1 MMKRIILAG
10 VLGGIAMFAW
20 SSIAHI
26 VLPLGEIG
34 VSEIPNEAAVLSS
47 MSSTLGT
54 AHGFYLFPGTGTGPN
69 ATRAEKQAAM
79 RDYGKKLAANPSGI
93 LVYHPP
99 GAAALTGRQLG
110 TEFLTELIEA
120 LLAAILLA
128 QTRLASFGS
137 RMGFIVGLG
146 LAAAITTNIPY
157 WNWYGFP
164 ASYTAAYMT
173 IEFVDY
179 LVAGLVVA
187 ALVKTGSK
195 MTMSAT
201 A

>member
-1 MMKRIILAG
+1 MKRIILAG
-10 VLGGIAMFAW
+10 VLGGIAMFIW

-34 VSEIPNEAAVLSS
+34 VSEIPNETAVLSS
-47 MSSTLGT
+47 MSSTLGS
-54 AHGFYLFPGTGTGPN
+54 AHGFYLFPGTGAGPN

-79 RDYGKKLAANPSGI
+79 RDYGKKLAVNPSGV

-99 GAAALTGRQLG
+99 GASALTGRQLG

-128 QTRLASFGS
+128 QTRLGSFGS
-137 RMGFIVGLG
+137 RMGFIVVLG

-164 ASYTAAYMT
+164 ASYTAAYMM

-187 ALVKTGSK
+187 ALVKTGSSN
-195 MTMSAT
+195 MTMSAM

>member
-1 MMKRIILAG
+1 MKRLILAG
-10 VLGGIAMFAW
+10 VLGGIAMFIW

-26 VLPLGEIG
+26 ALPLGEVG
-34 VSEIPNEAAVLSS
+34 VKQIENETAVLSS
-47 MSSTLGT
+47 MSSALGT
-54 AHGFYLFPGTGTGPN
+54 SSGLYLYPSTGAGPN

-93 LVYHPP
+93 LIYHPP
-99 GAAALTGRQLG
+99 GQSALTARQLG

-120 LLAAILLA
+120 LLAAFLLA
-128 QTRLASFGS
+128 QTRLSSYAA
-137 RMGFIVGLG
+137 RLGFVAVVGL
-146 LAAAITTNIPY
+146 ASAITTNIPY

-164 ASYTAAYMT
+164 ANYTAAYLT

-187 ALVKTGSK
+187 SLVNAGSSK
-195 MTMSAT
+195 MMT
-201 A
+201 AAA

>member
-1 MMKRIILAG
+1 MKRIILAG
-10 VLGGIAMFAW
+10 VLGGIAMFIW

-26 VLPLGEIG
+26 MLPLGEVG
-34 VSEIPNEAAVLSS
+34 VKEIPNETAVLST
-47 MSSTLGT
+47 MSSILGT
-54 AHGFYLFPGTGTGPN
+54 ANGFYLFPGTGTGPN

-93 LVYHPP
+93 LIYHPP
-99 GAAALTGRQLG
+99 GQSALTASQLG

-128 QTRLASFGS
+128 QTRLGSFVA
-137 RMGFIVGLG
+137 RMGFIAVLG
-146 LAAAITTNIPY
+146 LAAAVTTNIPY

-164 ASYTAAYMT
+164 ANYTAAYMT

-179 LVAGLVVA
+179 LAAGLVIA
-187 ALVKTGSK
+187 AIVKTGSSK
-195 MTMSAT
+195 MMAAT